1 MKDDH
6 GNALNKLWGKFW
18 KIWNKALSTVEIFE
32 GFSEKKMLR
41 VFVWKKNI
49 VPETYLSVSKSTD
62 YPTSHH
68 SSKYKKMRLI
78 NIIFY
83 PGQSLLPSLTKSLK
97 NVK

>member
-6 GNALNKLWGKFW
+6 GNALNKL
-18 KIWNKALSTVEIFE
+18 WNKALSTVEIFE

-68 SSKYKKMRLI
+68 SSKYKKMRL
-78 NIIFY
+78 
-83 PGQSLLPSLTKSLK
+83 KSTEVDL
-97 NVK
+97 